1 MQHQNLK
8 PMKKNFL
15 PPTVIL
21 TTLILGSLFLP
32 QKAQGGAH
40 EMVIINS
47 QVTYDNSLSGG
58 NAFRHTVKPAQFPAS
73 WVNWES
79 PYDYYNGTFYAY
91 YEVISV
97 PTNVAF
103 KMQIGIF
110 QYYPSLGSWDG
121 HNFGETCSGT
131 ATLQGNGSVAYYS
144 SSPSTWWTLNGG
156 ADFSRVDDFESVGPV
171 LWGTNPDSP
180 LITTNGGGN
189 DATWAQKD
197 YWLPLTIKIIIVA
210 VPVGETFSGWDNYI
224 NGCSTPAQPG
234 SITGNANPTDG
245 SSQTYS
251 ISEVS
256 GATSY
261 TWTLPSGWTGS
272 STTSSINT
280 TVGSSGGTIS
290 VTANNGCGSGTAR
303 TLSVSVQ
310 SCKPAQPGAISGN
323 TSPEP
328 GSSHTYSISE
338 VSGATS
344 YTWTLPAGWTGS
356 STTSSINATVGSS
369 GGTISVTANNGCGSS
384 TAKTL
389 SVSVAGCSTPDQP
402 GTISG
407 NTSPAQGSSQTYSIA
422 DVSGATSYTWSL
434 PAGWTGSSTSSSIN
448 ATVGSSGGTLS
459 VTANNTCGSSTA
471 RNLSVSVGCENPVT
485 QPTPTYAINYGYER
499 TNKVVPATDEYSY
512 NSNMSGAQNGNGSY
526 LYLTPGQDVYFRTK
540 GLNNCVIASDI
551 QHLDV
556 PARQVLSS
564 TYSINYV
571 NETTNESVSSTVAY
585 STSPSLPVIIN
596 GTGSPVS
603 VTPGQDLYFYV
614 LPTASAFCS
623 WPPYHLTVPARPAVP
638 SITINYTTEVTSSV
652 STSQEWSTSASM
664 SGAAAGTNTGIP
676 VTPGTDLYFRNKATA
691 SAFISGIQSLDVPN
705 RPAAPVYHIDYA
717 TEKTSEAVPAT
728 VDYSTHSDMS
738 ASTAGSGAAIT
749 LTPGTD
755 LYFRTKP
762 TGSSFKSSV
771 STLQIP
777 VRPSL
782 VYSGAATVTQPTITM
797 RADLDP
803 GMTGFD
809 LTDLSV
815 TNGTAQNLRENNTFD
830 VIGQDK
836 GDVKVI
842 IPYNKFGGASFVSN
856 EVVVYYDKT
865 VTGLNEFTN
874 KEFLLYPNPSPN
886 GILYFRT
893 ELKAPFR
900 VEVLSGNGS
909 LVKSISVTDEN
920 THELNLQDLK
930 KGIYYLKFHMVNNT
944 SIEKVVLE

>member
-1 MQHQNLK
+1 
-8 PMKKNFL
+8 
-15 PPTVIL
+15 V
-21 TTLILGSLFLP
+21 
-32 QKAQGGAH
+32 QGGAH

-47 QVTYDNSLSGG
+47 QVTYDNSLGGG
-58 NAFRHTVKPAQFPAS
+58 NAFRHTVKPSQFPAS

-180 LITTNGGGN
+180 LITTAGGGN

-210 VPVGETFSGWDNYI
+210 VPVGESFSGWDNYI
-224 NGCSTPAQPG
+224 NGCNTPAQPG
-234 SITGNANPTDG
+234 SISGSTNPTEG
-245 SSQTYS
+245 TSQTYS

-261 TWTLPSGWTGS
+261 TWTLPNGWTG
-272 STTSSINT
+272 T
-280 TVGSSGGTIS
+280 
-290 VTANNGCGSGTAR
+290 
-303 TLSVSVQ
+303 
-310 SCKPAQPGAISGN
+310 
-323 TSPEP
+323 
-328 GSSHTYSISE
+328 
-338 VSGATS
+338 
-344 YTWTLPAGWTGS
+344 
-356 STTSSINATVGSS
+356 STTSSINATVGNS

-384 TAKTL
+384 TARTL
-389 SVSVAGCSTPDQP
+389 SVSVGTCSTPDQP
-402 GTISG
+402 GAISG
-407 NTSPAQGSSQTYSIA
+407 ITNPGQGSSQTYSIT

-434 PAGWTGSSTSSSIN
+434 PSGWTGSSTTSSIDV
-448 ATVGSSGGTLS
+448 TVGSSGGTIS

-471 RNLSVSVGCENPVT
+471 RTLSVSVNCDNPVT
-485 QPTPTYAINYGYER
+485 PPTPTYGINYGFER
-499 TNKVVPATDEYSY
+499 TNKVVPSTDEYSY
-512 NSNMSGAQNGNGSY
+512 NANMSGAQNGNGSY

-540 GLNNCVIASDI
+540 RVSDCI
-551 QHLDV
+551 IESAVQHLVV
-556 PARQVLSS
+556 PPRTAVPPHFTIDYTNERTNETVGSTIAYS
-564 TYSINYV
+564 TYSNY
-571 NETTNESVSSTVAY
+571 TNWVS
-585 STSPSLPVIIN
+585 
-596 GTGSPVS
+596 GTGAKVS
-603 VTPGQDLYFYV
+603 LTPGQDLYFWVKETSSSFGSY
-614 LPTASAFCS
+614 AF
-623 WPPYHLTVPARPAVP
+623 HLVVPARPAAPAVNI
-638 SITINYTTEVTSSV
+638 SYSSEVTSSV
-652 STSQEWSTSASM
+652 SSSQEWSTSASM
-664 SGAAAGTNTGIP
+664 SGAVSGANAAIP
-676 VTPGTDLYFRNKATA
+676 VTPGTDLYFRYKASG
-691 SAFISGIQSLDVPN
+691 SAFTSLIQTLNVPD
-705 RPAAPVYHIDYA
+705 RPATPSYLIDYA
-717 TEKTSEAVPAT
+717 TEKTSAVVPAT
-728 VDYSTHSDMS
+728 DEYSTNSDMS
-738 ASTAGSGAAIT
+738 GSTAGVGVKLTLMPGTDLYFRTKNTSVSFRSGIQHLTVGVRPAAPSFHIDYANET
-749 LTPGTD
+749 TSETVGSTIEHAVTDDMASAAAGTGVKLALTPGTD
-755 LYFRTKP
+755 LYFRVKA
-762 TGSSFKSSV
+762 TGSSFASQNFHLDV
-771 STLQIP
+771 P

-782 VYSGAATVTQPTITM
+782 VYSGAATVTLPTITM

-865 VTGLNEFTN
+865 VTGLNEFSN
-874 KEFLLYPNPSPN
+874 KEFILYPNPSQN
-886 GILYFRT
+886 GILYFQT
-893 ELKAPFR
+893 ELKAPFQ

-909 LVKSISVTDEN
+909 LVKSISITDEN

-930 KGIYYLKFHMVNNT
+930 KGIYYLKFHIDNNT